1 MLLRFLLFVNA
12 NSRTGSMATFSFSKL
27 AFSINLNGREKR
39 ALNRPSLVLE
49 KTRLISA
56 EFAEFPGKA
65 TLGIKIS
72 KHILFL
78 GLVGEYRS
86 NSKRTLVLGRLGS
99 SEHALKIKVS
109 HPSID
114 ELWVLGS
121 QAESLHKQLIQ
132 LIKIKN

>member
-1 MLLRFLLFVNA
+1 MFWKE
-12 NSRTGSMATFSFSKL
+12 NSRIRGTVASFSFSKM

-49 KTRLISA
+49 KSRLITA
-56 EFAEFPGKA
+56 DLADFPGKA

-72 KHILFL
+72 KQLMFL

-86 NSKRTLVLGRLGS
+86 NSKRSLVLGRLGGS
-99 SEHALKIKVS
+99 GQALKIKIS

-114 ELWVLGS
+114 EIWVCGS
-121 QAESLHKQLIQ
+121 QANEIESQLKAF
-132 LIKIKN
+132 IKAA

>member
-1 MLLRFLLFVNA
+1 MLLSYFVFA
-12 NSRTGSMATFSFSKL
+12 ITHSRMGTMAAYSFSKL

-56 EFAEFPGKA
+56 EFADFPGKA

-72 KHILFL
+72 KHLLFL

-86 NSKRTLVLGRLGS
+86 NSKRSLVLGRLGGS
-99 SEHALKIKVS
+99 GQALKIRIS

-114 ELWVLGS
+114 EIWVCGS
-121 QAESLHKQLIQ
+121 QAEQLEQ
-132 LIKIKN
+132 DLKKFLKTT

>member
-1 MLLRFLLFVNA
+1 VA
-12 NSRTGSMATFSFSKL
+12 SFSFSKL

-49 KTRLISA
+49 KTRLMTV

-72 KHILFL
+72 KHMLFF
-78 GLVGEYRS
+78 GVAGEYRS
-86 NSKRTLVLGRLGS
+86 NSKRSLVLGRLGGS
-99 SEHALKIKVS
+99 GQALKIRIS

-114 ELWVLGS
+114 EIWICGS
-121 QAESLHKQLIQ
+121 QAEQLEVD
-132 LIKIKN
+132 LKKFLKAT